1 MSTGKKTQLVTF
13 RIGDD
18 PFAADI
24 FSVERVLRH
33 AKPRPVPDLPAW
45 IEGVL
50 DYRGRVIPVI
60 DLRARFGAEG
70 VRPDNAR
77 IIVCVV
83 GDDFIAMTVDAVHEV
98 ATIDDAQL
106 EPPPAIFRGLTRE
119 YLKGLVRR
127 PEGVL
132 VVLDVAH
139 LLTSQERLQ
148 IEQVLGAGAAR

>member
-1 MSTGKKTQLVTF
+1 MSTGKTQLVTF

-18 PFAADI
+18 QFAADI

-45 IEGVL
+45 IEGVI
-50 DYRGRVIPVI
+50 DYQGRVIPVI
-60 DLRARFGAEG
+60 DLRVRFGVAGDRPEGARF
-70 VRPDNAR
+70 V
-77 IIVCVV
+77 VCVV
-83 GDDFIAMTVDAVHEV
+83 DDDWIAMTVDSVQEV
-98 ATIDDAQL
+98 AKIDDAQI

-127 PEGVL
+127 ADGVV
-132 VVLDVAH
+132 VVLDVAY

-148 IEQVLGAGAAR
+148 LDRAITAGAAQ